1 MKQKQKWISLF
12 LACCLFLELMPT
24 VVQAAGSGRA
34 IQSGASVLQA
44 NANSEKAA
52 TVYYGKNNS
61 NSPAAWRVIGYNG
74 SSGMASTAGNM
85 TLLSAGNMGTSS
97 YGNEYGGNNIYASSI
112 LKSKVDDIASKL
124 TEQEQ
129 DAVVKRTLEVG
140 K

>member
-1 MKQKQKWISLF
+1 M
-12 LACCLFLELMPT
+12 
-24 VVQAAGSGRA
+24 
-34 IQSGASVLQA
+34 
-44 NANSEKAA
+44 
-52 TVYYGKNNS
+52 
-61 NSPAAWRVIGYNG
+61 IGYNG
-74 SSGMASTAGNM
+74 SSGMASSAGNM